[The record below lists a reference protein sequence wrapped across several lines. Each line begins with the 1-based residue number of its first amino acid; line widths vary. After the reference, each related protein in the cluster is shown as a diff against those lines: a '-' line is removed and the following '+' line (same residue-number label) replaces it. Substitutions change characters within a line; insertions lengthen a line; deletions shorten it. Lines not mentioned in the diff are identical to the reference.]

1 MVQTCCSQHACWTI
15 KEHKTIKSTQKF
27 IGQVL
32 PTPVALRTTTFVC
45 DHAGK
50 KTTRREINGTSPPAA
65 KRIRKASIKVNCT
78 AKFTKYYMSDN
89 SLKVKY
95 TWKHINHNPHEIK
108 DIIKSLLPEK
118 KWINEHVEQHMDWK
132 SIKSLLRM
140 DDENLDQVTTS
151 YYI

>member
-1 MVQTCCSQHACWTI
+1 M
-15 KEHKTIKSTQKF
+15 K
-27 IGQVL
+27 
-32 PTPVALRTTTFVC
+32 
-45 DHAGK
+45 K
-50 KTTRREINGTSPPAA
+50 KTTRRETNDETSPPAA

-78 AKFTKYYMSDN
+78 AKYYMSDN
-89 SLKVKY
+89 SLKVNY

-108 DIIKSLLPEK
+108 DIIKSRLPADVK

-132 SIKSLLRM
+132 LIKSLLRM